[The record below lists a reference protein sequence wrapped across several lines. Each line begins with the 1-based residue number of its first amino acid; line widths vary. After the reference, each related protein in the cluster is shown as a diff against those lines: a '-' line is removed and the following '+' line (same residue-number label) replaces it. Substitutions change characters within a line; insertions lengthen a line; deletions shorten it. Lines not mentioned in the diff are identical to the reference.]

1 MSIEENY
8 KSVIGELRDYTAKN
22 SSFFETLLNDI
33 PIPVFIKNR
42 DGKYIGA
49 NDAFCKFFGAGRD
62 VFLGKNIAELTAP
75 DIASIYIEKDNELLQ
90 NPGQTQK
97 YEFVVDC
104 KHHGGE
110 IKNVVFYKNV
120 FFCKDGE
127 IGGIIG
133 CIQDVTERLQYE
145 KALLELSG
153 RLQKSVEAETLKKL
167 EKERILIEQS
177 KNAIMREMISIVAHQ
192 WKQPLNAISLLTQ
205 GMQLDS
211 EDGELTAENVKHY
224 TGKILKQVDHMV
236 DTINDFRNF
245 FRSAEPKTQSIQ
257 KNIEDSVT
265 LLGDQFRINDIT
277 VEISGDDFLIIS
289 VASELKQV
297 FVNILVNAVD
307 QIASQKPECRD
318 IYIVLD
324 SGEKSVCVSDR
335 AGGINENIIDIVF
348 GPYVSAKGDKG
359 TGIGL
364 YMTKQ
369 IIEESFK
376 GIISVSNSDNGAR
389 FVVEFPL
396 YG

>member
-8 KSVIGELRDYTAKN
+8 TSVIGDLGGYVAKN
-22 SSFFETLLNDI
+22 SGFFETLINDI
-33 PIPVFIKNR
+33 PIPVFIKNK

-75 DIASIYIEKDNELLQ
+75 DIACTYIEKDQELLQ
-90 NPGQTQK
+90 NPKQTQK

-110 IKNVVFYKNV
+110 IRNVVFYKNV
-120 FFCKDGE
+120 FFCQNGE

-133 CIQDVTERLQYE
+133 CIQDITERLRYE

-153 RLQKSVEAETLKKL
+153 RLQKTVEEETIKKL

-177 KNAIMREMISIVAHQ
+177 KNAMMGEMISIVAHQ

-205 GMQLDS
+205 EIQMDNQDGSLDS
-211 EDGELTAENVKHY
+211 DNIQDY
-224 TGKILKQVDHMV
+224 TEKILKQIDHMV

-245 FRSAEPKTQSIQ
+245 FKSGEPKIQSMQ
-257 KNIEDSVT
+257 KNIEDSVI

-277 VEISGDDFLIIS
+277 VRISGDDFEVMS
-289 VASELKQV
+289 AASELKQV
-297 FVNILVNAVD
+297 FVNILVNAKD
-307 QIASQKPECRD
+307 QIASVKPEFRD
-318 IYIVLD
+318 IDIVLNGD
-324 SGEKSVCVSDR
+324 EKSVCISDR
-335 AGGINENIIDIVF
+335 AGGISENIIDIIF
-348 GPYVSAKGDKG
+348 EPYVSAKGDKG

-364 YMTKQ
+364 YMVKM
-369 IIEESFK
+369 IVEGKLGGKVEAANK
-376 GIISVSNSDNGAR
+376 DGGACFR
-389 FVVEFPL
+389 ILF
-396 YG
+396 

>member
-22 SSFFETLLNDI
+22 GSFFETLLNNI
-33 PIPVFIKNR
+33 PIPVFIKNK

-62 VFLGKNIAELTAP
+62 VFLGKNISELTAP
-75 DIASIYIEKDNELLQ
+75 DIASTYIEKDNELFQ

-110 IKNVVFYKNV
+110 IRNVVFYKNV
-120 FFCKDGE
+120 FFCQEGE

-153 RLQKSVEAETLKKL
+153 RLQKSVEEETLKKL

-177 KNAIMREMISIVAHQ
+177 KNAMMGEMISIVAHQ

-211 EDGELTAENVKHY
+211 EDGELTAENFKDY
-224 TGKILKQVDHMV
+224 TDKILKQVDHMV

-277 VEISGDDFLIIS
+277 VDISGDDFLIMS

-297 FVNILVNAVD
+297 FVNILVNAKD
-307 QIASQKPECRD
+307 QMVSQKPECRD

-348 GPYVSAKGDKG
+348 EPYVSAKGDKG

-364 YMTKQ
+364 YMVKM
-369 IIEESFK
+369 IVEGKLNGKIEAKNQNGGAVFK
-376 GIISVSNSDNGAR
+376 I
-389 FVVEFPL
+389 FF
-396 YG
+396 